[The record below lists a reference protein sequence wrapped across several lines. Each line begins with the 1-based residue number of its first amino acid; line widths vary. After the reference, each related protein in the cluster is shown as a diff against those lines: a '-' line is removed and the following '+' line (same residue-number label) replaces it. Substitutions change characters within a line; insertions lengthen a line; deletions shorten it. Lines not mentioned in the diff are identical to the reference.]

1 MLTCVIWKDL
11 VKINFVEFMLGGLS
25 QKHENDFGVSLNIE
39 ENHEYLRRNGQ
50 SRKLENTDFQPVV

>member
-1 MLTCVIWKDL
+1 